1 MSWFLIA
8 LGAPFLWAFVN
19 IADKFLVDNYSGKE
33 KSSGSLVLFS
43 SLIGIVAC
51 IGIALFTN
59 GFLMVDFFDRILLA
73 ITGILGIC
81 WVILYLFAL
90 EIEDV
95 STVVPWMLT
104 IPVFGY
110 FLGYI
115 ILGESLSVQ
124 QLIGGVVVLLGAS
137 ILAFDFSGIKILFK
151 KKIAFLMLLSCL
163 IYSVNGVIF
172 KFVTEVDSFWGSS
185 FWEYLGLGVGGIFI
199 FLCNKKY
206 RNQFISNIKE
216 SGRKIFMLNIS
227 SEWVTIF
234 GNLLTNYALLLAPVA
249 MVYLVHTFQPVVVLF
264 FTFLT
269 TKFFPKVITE
279 DFSLKV
285 LFPKIVAIGIM
296 IIGSIFLLR

>member
-8 LGAPFLWAFVN
+8 IGAPFLWAFVN
-19 IADKFLVDNYSGKE
+19 IADKFLVDNYSGEK

-43 SLIGIVAC
+43 SLIGIIAC
-51 IGIALFTN
+51 IGIAIFTD
-59 GFLMVDFFDRILLA
+59 GFLMVDFFDRILLV

-110 FLGYI
+110 FLGYL

-124 QLIGGVVVLLGAS
+124 QLVGGMIVLLGAG
-137 ILAFDFSGIKILFK
+137 ILAFDFSNIKILFK
-151 KKIAFLMLLSCL
+151 KKIAFLMILSCL
-163 IYSVNGVIF
+163 LYSVNGVIF

-185 FWEYLGLGVGGIFI
+185 FWEYLGLGLGGLCI
-199 FLCNKKY
+199 FLCHKKY
-206 RNQFISNIKE
+206 RHQFISNIRE
-216 SGRKIFMLNIS
+216 SGRKIFVLNIS
-227 SEWVTIF
+227 SEWMTIL

-264 FTFLT
+264 LTFLT
-269 TKFFPKVITE
+269 TKFFPQVVKE

-285 LFPKIVAIGIM
+285 LLPKIIAITIM
-296 IIGSIFLLR
+296 IVGSIFLLG